1 MFEKEL
7 RIERDIFGRLRL
19 RESYTA
25 ESMLIQL
32 VLFVFALGIAILI
45 TLVYVPLK
53 ILISKPTSV
62 SFWTYVIWIA
72 CFGFTAFGVT
82 NSYISSGLNFSE
94 ALADMG
100 PWVAAIFAILFLLN
114 VAAFIFIAINLFRR
128 K

>member
-19 RESYTA
+19 RESYTT

-32 VLFVFALGIAILI
+32 VLFVIALGIAILI

-72 CFGFTAFGVT
+72 CFGFTIFGLT

-100 PWVAAIFAILFLLN
+100 PWVAAIFVILFLLN
-114 VAAFIFIAINLFRR
+114 IAAFVFIGINLFRR